1 MEKVSRIIK
10 RYNDTIQTL
19 NKMKPVD
26 VKFETYIKLSC
37 WI

>member
-1 MEKVSRIIK
+1 MEKVSKTIK

-19 NKMKPVD
+19 NKMEPVD

-37 WI
+37 